1 MKNKLEWTHNPIPTI
16 ISHLSVYQITGVRTP
31 TELRRDVFL
40 GFLQSKEPSL
50 FFVFWLSQGKAAGKW
65 RLELLEGLQCYVYK
79 GNILYILLKERM
91 WVSQIWCEYWNG
103 VEGHTCTGHFY
114 RGQCFVR
121 WVEMGFWTSLHG
133 MWSLSVDI
141 RKWNRV
147 LAIPLSLKP
156 FVNKI
161 IKKYKNKLKKF
172 GLRID

>member
-1 MKNKLEWTHNPIPTI
+1 
-16 ISHLSVYQITGVRTP
+16 
-31 TELRRDVFL
+31 
-40 GFLQSKEPSL
+40 
-50 FFVFWLSQGKAAGKW
+50 
-65 RLELLEGLQCYVYK
+65 
-79 GNILYILLKERM
+79 M

-121 WVEMGFWTSLHG
+121 WVEVGFWTSLHG

-161 IKKYKNKLKKF
+161 IKKYKNKFKKF